1 MSNRKNGK
9 ILEAIMAAEQGV
21 EEIPCKAIWSDLERL
36 EGLLD
41 ALEQID
47 ENMAYE
53 TGSAGAYPEIR
64 EMKEI
69 LKGL

>member
-21 EEIPCKAIWSDLERL
+21 QIPCKTIWQDLERI
-36 EGLLD
+36 EGLLKIVED
-41 ALEQID
+41 ID
-47 ENMAYE
+47 ERMAYE